1 MKFYLLAALL
11 FVAMMA
17 ITAAPTE
24 DHLFDSSSNAVEGR
38 AGRYAR
44 TSCTILGG
52 RVGSEW
58 LCKLS
63 CISQGKRSGQCKGKF
78 CYCN

>member
-11 FVAMMA
+11 FVAMLVV
-17 ITAAPTE
+17 TAAPAE

-38 AGRYAR
+38 AGRHAR
-44 TSCTILGG
+44 TSCTIAG
-52 RVGSEW
+52 RVVNDW

-63 CISQGKRSGQCKGKF
+63 CIAQGKGSGQCKGDF
-78 CYCN
+78 CHCK